1 MNALVQMTGPHMG
14 AVKSK
19 GKAYPAWKVAIIST
33 AERKP
38 LSKVYLCRSYHRAV
52 SLSCNMA
59 HDRKLHLHVE
69 ALPPS
74 YR

>member
-1 MNALVQMTGPHMG
+1 MVQMTGPHMG
-14 AVKSK
+14 TVKS
-19 GKAYPAWKVAIIST
+19 
-33 AERKP
+33 
-38 LSKVYLCRSYHRAV
+38 YLRAV

-59 HDRKLHLHVE
+59 HNRKRHLYIE